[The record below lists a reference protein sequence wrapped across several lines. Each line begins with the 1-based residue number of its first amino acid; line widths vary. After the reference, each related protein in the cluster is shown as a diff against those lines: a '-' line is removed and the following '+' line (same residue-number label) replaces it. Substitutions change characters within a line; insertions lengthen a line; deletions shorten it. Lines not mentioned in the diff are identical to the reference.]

1 MKIRT
6 NSDIIRNNLLSSI
19 KILQNV
25 ISQNLKANNI
35 KSDDF
40 MVNYG

>member
-40 MVNYG
+40 